1 MPFHSIRFRDEV
13 VIKDPARIRE
23 LIIRTGFF
31 TPAETDIAEELVQ
44 TRLEIGDKSG
54 YFFILAEK
62 GELLAGYT
70 CFGPIPL
77 TEMSHD
83 LYWIAV
89 HPDFQGE
96 GLGRKLMEKSEKRI
110 REAGGTRIYVETSS
124 RDQYAGTRAF
134 YETLG
139 YRQEAVISDFY
150 RPGDSK
156 VIYCKVVG

>member
-1 MPFHSIRFRDEV
+1 MPFNSIRFRDEV
-13 VIKDPARIRE
+13 VTKDPARIRE
-23 LIIRTGFF
+23 LITRTGFF

-44 TRLEIGDKSG
+44 TRLAIGDESG
-54 YFFILAEK
+54 YFFILAEE

-70 CFGPIPL
+70 CFGLIPC
-77 TEMSHD
+77 TETSYD

-110 REAGGTRIYVETSS
+110 REEGGTRIYVETSS
-124 RDQYAGTRAF
+124 RDQYAGTRTF

-139 YRQEAVISDFY
+139 YRQEAVITNFY
-150 RPGDSK
+150 RPSDSK
-156 VIYCKVVG
+156 IIYCKVIG